1 MVKDIF
7 PQSVIEIARDL
18 CLFVEDKETVDGNV
32 TGIVFG
38 VSASVVSV
46 RLFLCKPNLTDLEQR
61 SDELYDFVKKKGAK
75 NLFVK
80 VFSEGVKHIVSYEIE
95 EEEGKLIKSVS
106 HNEDNAAEGWLLRV
120 EMKDCNDCLLEEKDD
135 FVESV
140 GWDVR
145 TMLCDDYNRGIFLN
159 GERLCI

>member
-1 MVKDIF
+1 MAKESF
-7 PQSVIEIARDL
+7 PQSVIETARDL
-18 CLFVEDKETVDGNV
+18 CLFVEEKGNV

-80 VFSEGVKHIVSYEIE
+80 AFSEGVKHNVSYEIE
-95 EEEGKLIKSVS
+95 KEEGKLIKSVS

-120 EMKDCNDCLLEEKDD
+120 EMNDCNDCLLEEKED
-135 FVESV
+135 FKEIV
-140 GWDVR
+140 GWTAR
-145 TMLCDDYNRGIFLN
+145 TLMGDDSNKRIFLN

>member
-1 MVKDIF
+1 MLKESF
-7 PQSVIEIARDL
+7 PQSVIEMARDL
-18 CLFVEDKETVDGNV
+18 CLFVEEKGNV

-80 VFSEGVKHIVSYEIE
+80 AFSEGVKHIVSYEIE
-95 EEEGKLIKSVS
+95 KEEGKLIKSVS

-120 EMKDCNDCLLEEKDD
+120 EMKDCNDCLLEEKEA
-135 FVESV
+135 FIEIV
-140 GWDVR
+140 GWAAR
-145 TMLCDDYNRGIFLN
+145 ILMGDDCNKRIFLN
-159 GERLCI
+159 GERLYI